1 MWLVAWDRY
10 ALAAQLLDHQMEFKQ
25 SLLHEEVVISV
36 ACSASAG
43 GRSDLLGVLYDEL
56 ARSAFLVSDCTC
68 LSSVL
73 SGRNGRTFRESSEKA
88 LTWPQYHCETR
99 FVLLCVLFVRRRRLG
114 CQEIVEEAKSLWDKL
129 MGPKARAP
137 KGAPK
142 TWPKGQ
148 FASREPD
155 APAGCVL
162 VCCPFLVVTFVLQVL
177 SIKGVVRT
185 LKAGAR
191 AKMEETGK

>member
-1 MWLVAWDRY
+1 MWLIAWDRY
-10 ALAAQLLDHQMEFKQ
+10 ALAAQVVDHQMEFKQ
-25 SLLHEEVVISV
+25 SPLHKEVVISV

-68 LSSVL
+68 LSPFL
-73 SGRNGRTFRESSEKA
+73 SGRNGRTFRVSSVKP

-99 FVLLCVLFVRRRRLG
+99 LVVLCVLFCCRRLCG
-114 CQEIVEEAKSLWDKL
+114 QEIVEEAESLWDKL

-137 KGAPK
+137 KGTRK

-148 FASREPD
+148 LASREAD

-162 VCCPFLVVTFVLQVL
+162 VLL
-177 SIKGVVRT
+177 SVHCG
-185 LKAGAR
+185 
-191 AKMEETGK
+191 